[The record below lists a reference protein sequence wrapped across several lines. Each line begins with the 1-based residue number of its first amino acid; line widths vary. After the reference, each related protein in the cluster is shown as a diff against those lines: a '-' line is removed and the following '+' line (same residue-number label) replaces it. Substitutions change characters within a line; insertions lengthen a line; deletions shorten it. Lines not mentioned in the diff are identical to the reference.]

1 MITWHRAVF
10 GPRVIVWGYCMQ
22 SGCVLWGVYVCVS
35 VSVCFRTAGVGSIQ
49 RGVSELGSGLWRMC
63 PAHAGRPGTLLYPL
77 PSRLTEPAGI
87 WVAVNLLVTRPV
99 TSKYKHMIK
108 LNVYAQY
115 KLSPSY
121 SIKDV
126 PFSLFGLKDC
136 QLPFCVTIP
145 IHSALHRWG

>member
-1 MITWHRAVF
+1 MAPCCFWTQSDSLGLLHAV
-10 GPRVIVWGYCMQ
+10 RVCVMRCVCVYLSVCASEQLVLGAYREVSQ
-22 SGCVLWGVYVCVS
+22 SWDQDYDACVLPM
-35 VSVCFRTAGVGSIQ
+35 
-49 RGVSELGSGLWRMC
+49 LDGLEPC
-63 PAHAGRPGTLLYPL
+63 YILLP
-77 PSRLTEPAGI
+77 PRLTEPAGI